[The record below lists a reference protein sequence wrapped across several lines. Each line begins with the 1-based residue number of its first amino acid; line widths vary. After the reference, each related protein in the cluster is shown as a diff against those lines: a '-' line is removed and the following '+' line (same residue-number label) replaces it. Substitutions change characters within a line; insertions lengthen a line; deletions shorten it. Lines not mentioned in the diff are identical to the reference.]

1 MLRDLTIKN
10 YRAFKDFSIDGLAR
24 VNLIVGKNNA
34 GKTSFLEAVYLL
46 VNQGSPAALIE
57 LLDGRGEYVVEVSP
71 NTQQVAIRYQ
81 LAPIFSG
88 GEPTIGAEVSL
99 HSVTDSAMSV
109 SWVTRPKAEA
119 SFNEPA
125 LELVA
130 SYKTVNPDRLG
141 RVAGHNTLPLH
152 TNYDYI
158 SSNRFLPATEGN
170 INSHFVAVAPID
182 FESLA
187 DLWDRIIRN
196 PDKEAIVTQ
205 ALQLVEP
212 RIEDIRFTSK
222 RTAGGTLAKL
232 HNQSTRVTLSS
243 LGEGV
248 RRVLALIM
256 SAVTSK
262 NGILL
267 IDEIDTGL
275 YHGVQ
280 AQTWQLL
287 IETAQRLNVQVFA
300 TTHSWDCVA
309 AFQEALNSNNNRP
322 NGRLFRLEEHNGD
335 IHAVRYDADD
345 LDIVVRQAIEVR

>member
-46 VNQGSPAALIE
+46 VNQGSPATLIE
-57 LLDGRGEYVVEVSP
+57 LLDGRGEYVIDAP
-71 NTQQVAIRYQ
+71 QNTQQGAIRYQ

-88 GEPTIGAEVSL
+88 GEPTMGAEISF
-99 HSVTDSAMSV
+99 HSVKDSAISV
-109 SWVTRPKAEA
+109 SWATRPRAEA
-119 SFNEPA
+119 LFNEPA

-130 SYKTVNPDRLG
+130 SYKTAIPDVLG
-141 RVAGHNTLPLH
+141 RRAGHNTLPLH
-152 TNYDYI
+152 ANYDYI
-158 SSNRFLPATEGN
+158 SSNRFSPATEGN
-170 INSHFVAVAPID
+170 INNHFVAVAPMD
-182 FESLA
+182 FDNLA
-187 DLWDRIIRN
+187 DLWDRIIRD
-196 PDKEAIVTQ
+196 PSKEAIVTQ

-212 RIEDIRFTSK
+212 RIEDIRFTSR

-232 HNQSTRVTLSS
+232 HNQSTRVTVSS

-248 RRVLALIM
+248 RRILALVM
-256 SAVTSK
+256 SALISK
-262 NGILL
+262 NGVLL

-280 AQTWQLL
+280 TQMWQLL
-287 IETAQRLNVQVFA
+287 IEIAQRLNIQIFT

-309 AFQEALNSNNNRP
+309 AFQEALNSNDNHP
-322 NGRLFRLEEHNGD
+322 QGRLFRLEVQGD
-335 IHAVRYDADD
+335 HISAVRYDADD
-345 LDIVVRQAIEVR
+345 LDIAVRQAIEVR